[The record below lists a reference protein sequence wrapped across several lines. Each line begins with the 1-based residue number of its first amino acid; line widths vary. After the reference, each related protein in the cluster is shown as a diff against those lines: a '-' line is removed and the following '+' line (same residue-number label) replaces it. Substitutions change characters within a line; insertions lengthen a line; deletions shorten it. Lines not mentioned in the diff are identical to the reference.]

1 MIITETP
8 FYNRGIEQITLPD
21 HSRVWVF
28 QADSF
33 LTDADADLLQREGS
47 AFAAAWKAHGKEL
60 GARFAVICNLFAV
73 MAVDESRDGAT
84 GCSID
89 AFMRFM
95 LQKQDEFGVSFTNRM
110 CIAYLEN
117 DEIRLCKS
125 GDLVQLKINEKI
137 TPETL
142 VFDNLVTTLG
152 EFKHSRLKAAAQTW
166 IGSFLSSVVS

>member
-1 MIITETP
+1 MTIYSTP

-21 HSRVWVF
+21 HARVWVF
-28 QADSF
+28 QADSL
-33 LTDADADLLQREGS
+33 LTDADAELLQREGS
-47 AFAAAWKAHGKEL
+47 AFASAWKAHGKEL

-89 AFMRFM
+89 A

-152 EFKHSRLKAAAQTW
+152 EFKQSRLKPAALTW